1 MPRRAFS
8 DEFDDSFPVD
18 AELGN
23 SAFFGRNVLRG
34 LVDGIDDFIQLRQRR
49 WSRYRALGPA
59 LLGSAMWIDDPE
71 LIHKIGELY
80 AACIVVSKQRRK
92 APAQETGYAGQAQR
106 AHAGHAH
113 RSLLSP
119 DRAGPQGGW
128 PARGC
133 RAVLAGLRRDGS
145 HDPYP
150 RLPQVARPS
159 GEQPAPSC
167 TPRWPYSVISG
178 GTTRTEYPL
187 SRMSSASGDPAV
199 GVLRKLHELVAAQ
212 LEFGYWTEDPALV
225 QGAERG
231 SWSSSCGHPKRSIRT
246 HVQERLPWH
255 CSVVTQFVTLE
266 ACVVCDRRICGSC
279 GSEARKTETD
289 WAAYVNHAPL
299 V

>member
-1 MPRRAFS
+1 MASPWLSGRTRRSTTGRFPRS
-8 DEFDDSFPVD
+8 VP
-18 AELGN
+18 
-23 SAFFGRNVLRG
+23 SA
-34 LVDGIDDFIQLRQRR
+34 
-49 WSRYRALGPA
+49 
-59 LLGSAMWIDDPE
+59 SAS
-71 LIHKIGELY
+71 
-80 AACIVVSKQRRK
+80 C
-92 APAQETGYAGQAQR
+92 PAQWR
-106 AHAGHAH
+106 A
-113 RSLLSP
+113 
-119 DRAGPQGGW
+119 
-128 PARGC
+128 AR
-133 RAVLAGLRRDGS
+133 
-145 HDPYP
+145 
-150 RLPQVARPS
+150 
-159 GEQPAPSC
+159 PSC

-199 GVLRKLHELVAAQ
+199 GVLRELHELVAAQ

-231 SWSSSCGHPKRSIRT
+231 SLSSSCGHPKRSIRT